1 MKMEWPCRPRPGDED
16 AVELDC
22 RAIGKQE
29 PGRWNDNHGPRPAFP
44 PRFSHFSFLATISK
58 TSAEGISAGGSGC
71 NS

>member
-1 MKMEWPCRPRPGDED
+1 
-16 AVELDC
+16 VELDC